1 MWAFKETIMGLPLAR
16 TEPDVSGTRTTVLR
30 RHSWAG
36 ELSAGKLKAFHLAGL
51 TGSFKHAAHL
61 LCITPSAVSARVRSL
76 ESDLGV
82 RLFKRGIRKL
92 TLTEAGA
99 EYIREVEATF
109 ANLEMATRELRL
121 RFGAGIPAR
130 Q

>member
-1 MWAFKETIMGLPLAR
+1 M
-16 TEPDVSGTRTTVLR
+16 
-30 RHSWAG
+30 
-36 ELSAGKLKAFHLAGL
+36 

-61 LCITPSAVSARVRSL
+61 LSVSPSAVSARVRSL

-99 EYIREVEATF
+99 DYIREVEATF
-109 ANLEMATRELRL
+109 VNLDIATRELRL
-121 RFGAGIPAR
+121 RFADPAPAGRLRAR
-130 Q
+130 NLRSDVRQLLTSSEHGVVLGGDWA